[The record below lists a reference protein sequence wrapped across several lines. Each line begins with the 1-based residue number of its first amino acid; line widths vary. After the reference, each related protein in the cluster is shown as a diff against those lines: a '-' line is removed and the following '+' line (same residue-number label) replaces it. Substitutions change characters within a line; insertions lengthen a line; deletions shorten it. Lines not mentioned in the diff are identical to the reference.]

1 MHGDK
6 YSILLIGFRQYI
18 DLFFKNRR
26 LEIYFFQIFYKFDEI
41 SKFNKVFDEGLKLIV
56 LEDVP

>member
-6 YSILLIGFRQYI
+6 HSILLIGFRQYI

-26 LEIYFFQIFYKFDEI
+26 LEIYFLQIFYKFDEI
-41 SKFNKVFDEGLKLIV
+41 SKFIKVFDEGLKLIV